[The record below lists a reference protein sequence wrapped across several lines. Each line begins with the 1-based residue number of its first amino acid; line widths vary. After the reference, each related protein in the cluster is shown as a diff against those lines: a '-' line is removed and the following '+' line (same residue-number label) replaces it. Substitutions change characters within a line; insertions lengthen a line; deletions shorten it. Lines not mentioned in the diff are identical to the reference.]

1 MNVVYLIGNGFDLNL
16 GLKTSYNDFYNF
28 YINKKSTSSIV
39 QKFKNSISSDL
50 SKWADLELELGN
62 YTKSIESLDAL
73 DEIHADIVDE
83 LADYL
88 DEIQRNFSLNE
99 VSEVSKSNFLQDFFH
114 PEKFLRN
121 RDQISLNNFFT
132 SKSTDSNIF
141 SIISFNYT
149 HTIEHILGIKE
160 LANNYK
166 GLDIQEKYERTLNK
180 LFFIH
185 HVHGSLTSNMVL
197 GVNDSTQIANSSL
210 KDDTD
215 AKNQLVKRDCNLVMK
230 HGVEIDC
237 THRLTHADLICIF
250 GSSIGQTDQIW
261 WDLIETQLIKR
272 DCRLIIFDRVFDI
285 SSRRSHLFNRRERE
299 VLQKFIKSVDI
310 DTISS
315 KVYFAFN
322 SEIFRLSDKL

>member
-28 YINKKSTSSIV
+28 YTKKKSSSSIV
-39 QKFKNSISSDL
+39 QKFKSSISSDL
-50 SKWADLELELGN
+50 TKWADLELELGN
-62 YTKSIESLDAL
+62 YTKSIENLDAL

-88 DEIQRNFSLNE
+88 DEIQINFSRNKVTE
-99 VSEVSKSNFLQDFFH
+99 DKKSNFLQDLFH

-121 RDQISLNNFFT
+121 RDQISLNNFF
-132 SKSTDSNIF
+132 SGKSTDSNIF

-160 LANNYK
+160 QRNNYK
-166 GLDIQEKYERTLNK
+166 GLDIQEKYERSLNK

-185 HVHGSLTSNMVL
+185 HVHGSLASNMVL
-197 GVNDSTQIANSSL
+197 GVNDSEQIANSKL
-210 KDDTD
+210 KDDID
-215 AKNQLVKRDCNLVMK
+215 VKNQLVKRDCNLVMK

-261 WDLIETQLIKR
+261 WDLIETQLLKR
-272 DCRLIIFDRVFDI
+272 DCRLIIFDRVPNM
-285 SSRRSHLFNRRERE
+285 SLRRSHLFNRRERE
-299 VLQKFIKSVDI
+299 VLEKFIKSEDI
-310 DTISS
+310 ENISS

-322 SEIFRLSDKL
+322 SEIFRMNEKL